1 MTRGFLPIVER
12 ELRLAARRKSTF
24 WIRFGAATGAVL
36 FVFFFGGLDL
46 LVGHLSGGRSGAGIM
61 QGLFPFLSWILFL
74 ASLGAG
80 VFFTSDC
87 LSEEKREG
95 TLGFLFLTDLR
106 SFDIVTGKLAA
117 TSMRVLCM
125 LLAIFPVL
133 ALALLFGR
141 VTGGEVF
148 RTLAAIL
155 VTFAF
160 SQTAGMMVSSLSRKP
175 LKAMMAAMA
184 LVAGVTLLP
193 PVLDAWICGNANSFE
208 PRLSFIS
215 PGFFFASSADA
226 KVFWPSLLGNGM
238 LTVVFLG
245 VACVATARV
254 WRVSSSKTES
264 RGAVRRRRRMPRL
277 LERDPA
283 LWLIAAPRWHE
294 WLLALAAASFG
305 VMLAWPLISDSR
317 SEGQNVFMVGVVASR
332 VLAFALMIW
341 TASSAPRFLAE
352 ARRSGALELL
362 LSTPLD
368 SSHLVR
374 AQWRA
379 LLREFGPAIVVLC
392 ALLLAQNLMPI
403 LIPDVPSTRGF
414 LVLGVFETDGVFQ
427 IVTGV
432 CGMVVL
438 MTEFIALSWVG
449 MWMGLRAR
457 NAGLATLF
465 TFLLVIAG
473 PGLAHM
479 FIAPLIMIPAM
490 MPVVVSAGPPSFAPL
505 WLPTAVTTLFDVG
518 IYVGFTLWARKQ
530 LTCRFREVAAHPP
543 GMPLSRPYRPAPP
556 PMPAAPAPNA

>member
-12 ELRLAARRKSTF
+12 ELRLVARRKSTF

-36 FVFFFGGLDL
+36 LVFFFGGLDL
-46 LVGHLSGGRSGAGIM
+46 LFGHLSGARSGVGIM

-117 TSMRVLCM
+117 TSMRVLCT
-125 LLAIFPVL
+125 LLAVFPVL

-175 LKAMMAAMA
+175 LRAMTVTMA

-193 PVLDAWICGNANSFE
+193 PALDAWICRNANSFE
-208 PRLSFIS
+208 PRLSYIS
-215 PGFFFASSADA
+215 PGFFFVSSASA
-226 KVFWPSLLGNGM
+226 RAFWPSLLGNGM
-238 LTVVFLG
+238 LFLAFLG
-245 VACVATARV
+245 VACVVTARV

-277 LERDPA
+277 LQRDPA
-283 LWLIAAPRWHE
+283 LWLIAPPGWHS
-294 WLLALAAASFG
+294 WVLVLAVAGCG

-368 SSHLVR
+368 SSNLVR

-379 LLREFGPAIVVLC
+379 LLREFGPAILLLG
-392 ALLLAQNLMPI
+392 ALLLAQNLMSM
-403 LIPDVPSTRGF
+403 LIPDVPATPGSAIPGGLQMGGIF
-414 LVLGVFETDGVFQ
+414 YL
-427 IVTGV
+427 VTGV
-432 CGMVVL
+432 CTMVVL
-438 MTEFIALSWVG
+438 MVEFVAMSWVG

-465 TFLLVIAG
+465 TFLIVIVG

-479 FIAPLIMIPAM
+479 VLAPVVMIPTMVPAM
-490 MPVVVSAGPPSFAPL
+490 VTGGGTLNFAWL
-505 WLPTAVTTLFDVG
+505 WLPTAVTTFVDVG
-518 IYVGFTLWARKQ
+518 IYVGLTLWARKQ
-530 LTCRFREVAAHPP
+530 LTSRFREVAAHPP

-556 PMPAAPAPNA
+556 PMPAAPNA